1 MTEIIDGTCVFASL
15 YHEEMCSLAGEVLGC
30 NGQVEKC
37 SVLKEREEALD
48 ELFAGLEGME

>member
-37 SVLKEREEALD
+37 SVLKER
-48 ELFAGLEGME
+48 